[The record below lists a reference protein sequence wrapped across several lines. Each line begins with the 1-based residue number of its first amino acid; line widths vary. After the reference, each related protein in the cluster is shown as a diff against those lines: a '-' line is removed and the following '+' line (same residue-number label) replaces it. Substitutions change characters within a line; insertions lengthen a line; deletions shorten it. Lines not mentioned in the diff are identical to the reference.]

1 MNIIIVHLK
10 DGTIRRYEDDDSG
23 NLVLDLDRPKNGVA
37 EGFWG
42 DSASPAPPGGVFLR
56 VCRYIKGGQRLI
68 LFIAP
73 ESSVFYAERMEIT
86 NETGPHDAPTP

>member
-1 MNIIIVHLK
+1 MNMIIVHLK
-10 DGTIRRYEDDDSG
+10 DGTSCRYEDDDSG
-23 NLVLDLDRPKNGVA
+23 YVVLDVDRPT

-42 DSASPAPPGGVFLR
+42 DSPSPAPPGGVFLR
-56 VCRYIKGGQRLI
+56 VCRRSTDGSRLI

-86 NETGPHDAPTP
+86 NETGPRDAPTA